1 MNRLILPTLLACVV
15 AGLAAPAPAL
25 AEQGDEKVNQLII
38 YGNDA
43 CPRSTGNEIT
53 VCARKDESERYRIPE
68 DLRDNPN
75 QTSNQAWTER
85 VKAYETVGAFGTNS
99 CSPVGLGGATGCL
112 GKMIDNAYAERKS
125 SSSVRFAKQIETERA
140 KRLESVDSDAAA
152 EQRRVEAIE
161 KDYDAKLRKEQTAG
175 DAQPEP
181 APTRGS
187 GLATPPADAEPGHQ

>member
-1 MNRLILPTLLACVV
+1 MNRLILPTLLACAV
-15 AGLAAPAPAL
+15 AGLAAPLPAL
-25 AEQGDEKVNQLII
+25 AAQGDERVNQLIV
-38 YGNDA
+38 YGTDA
-43 CPRSTGNEIT
+43 CPASTSTEIT
-53 VCARKDESERYRIPE
+53 VCARKNESERYRIPE

-99 CSPVGLGGATGCL
+99 CSPIGGGGETGCL
-112 GKMIDNAYAERKS
+112 GKLINNAYAERKS

-161 KDYDAKLRKEQTAG
+161 KQYDAKLLKEKTAD
-175 DAQPEP
+175 DAQPGAP
-181 APTRGS
+181 ARGT